1 MKRIGLVAG
10 CSHIA
15 GAEID
20 GTDDSKYNRDN
31 SFGSLLVSKLGY
43 EPVNIASSGAANS
56 GIARSI
62 LNWIAEFYN
71 PNEMEIFVCVGWTES
86 SRLEVPANFPPENP
100 TLCYYNNHN
109 KHNDWYDDSS
119 NYYYR
124 INYGWG
130 GYTDIE
136 KEVIPIYQKFM
147 AENELMLENW
157 AMQTVLMIQYYLKS
171 INVPYVMCNT
181 MHMFRN
187 SDFTNPMTKHF
198 DDTRYYNPM
207 STQDEAFY
215 WKYRNLG
222 YTNPLAQYWHH
233 NEEPHKLYAE
243 ELYNF
248 VKEHQHV

>member
-1 MKRIGLVAG
+1 MRKIGLVAG

-62 LNWIAEFYN
+62 LNWMNKFYN
-71 PNEMEIFVCVGWTES
+71 PNEMEVFVCVGWTES
-86 SRLEVPANFPPENP
+86 SRLEVPANFPPEKP
-100 TLCYYNNHN
+100 ILCYYNNHN
-109 KHNDWYDDSS
+109 QHNDWYDDSS

-136 KEVIPIYQKFM
+136 KEVIPVYQKFM

-187 SDFTNPMTKHF
+187 SDFTCAMVKHF
-198 DDTRYYNPM
+198 DSKRYYKPM

-248 VKEHQHV
+248 VKEYQNV